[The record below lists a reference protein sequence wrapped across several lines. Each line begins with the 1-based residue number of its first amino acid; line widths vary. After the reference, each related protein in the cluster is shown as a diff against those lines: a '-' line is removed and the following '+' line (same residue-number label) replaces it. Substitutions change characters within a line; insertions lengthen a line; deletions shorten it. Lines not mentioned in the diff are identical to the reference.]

1 LNLFRKNWLWKKL
14 PEAAPTKLN
23 KIVIASGNAGKV
35 REIGQLLEGLS
46 INVMPQSDF
55 NVPEAEETGLTF
67 VENAILKARNAA
79 YHTGL
84 PAIADDSGIAVDVL
98 QGRPGIVSARFA
110 GVGAS
115 DEDNL
120 EKLISIIKPYPAEE
134 RTARF
139 ICSMVYLRHE
149 HDPIPVIA
157 EGFWEGQ
164 LITDPKG
171 ENGFGYDPIFYI
183 SSHQCT
189 SAELSPEIKNSL
201 SHRGQALMQLLVKL
215 NEII

>member
-1 LNLFRKNWLWKKL
+1 MQAKVNR
-14 PEAAPTKLN
+14 
-23 KIVIASGNAGKV
+23 IVFASGNAGKV

-46 INVMPQSDF
+46 INILPQSDF
-55 NVPEAEETGLTF
+55 NVPEIEETGRTF

-79 YHTGL
+79 HYTGL

-120 EKLISIIKPYPAEE
+120 LKLIDMIKPFSEE
-134 RTARF
+134 QRTARF

-149 HDPIPVIA
+149 HDPIPMIA
-157 EGFWEGQ
+157 QGVWEGQ
-164 LITDPKG
+164 LVTDPKG
-171 ENGFGYDPIFYI
+171 KNGFGYDPIFYV

-189 SAELSPEIKNSL
+189 SAELPPEIKNTL
-201 SHRGQALMQLLVKL
+201 SHRGQALKQLLVKL
-215 NEII
+215 NEIYSME

>member
-1 LNLFRKNWLWKKL
+1 MQAKVSR
-14 PEAAPTKLN
+14 
-23 KIVIASGNAGKV
+23 IVFASGNVGKV

-46 INVMPQSDF
+46 IDVLPQSDF
-55 NVPEAEETGLTF
+55 NVPEIEETGRTF

-79 YHTGL
+79 HHTGL

-120 EKLISIIKPYPAEE
+120 EKLISMVKQFPDEE

-149 HDPIPVIA
+149 EDPIPVIA
-157 EGFWEGQ
+157 EGVWEGQ
-164 LITDPKG
+164 LLIDPKG
-171 ENGFGYDPIFYI
+171 QNGFGYDPIFYV

-189 SAELSPEIKNSL
+189 SAELPPEIKNKL
-201 SHRGQALMQLLVKL
+201 SHRGQALRKLLEQLSSLYPD
-215 NEII
+215 

>member
-1 LNLFRKNWLWKKL
+1 MQAKVSR
-14 PEAAPTKLN
+14 
-23 KIVIASGNAGKV
+23 IVFASGNAGKV

-46 INVMPQSDF
+46 IDVLPQSDF
-55 NVPEAEETGLTF
+55 NVPEIEETGCTF

-79 YHTGL
+79 HHTGL
-84 PAIADDSGIAVDVL
+84 AVIADDSGIVVDVL

-120 EKLISIIKPYPAEE
+120 KKLIEMIKPFPEE
-134 RTARF
+134 QRTARF

-149 HDPIPVIA
+149 YDPVPIIA
-157 EGFWEGQ
+157 HGVWEGQ

-171 ENGFGYDPIFYI
+171 SNGFGYDPMFYV
-183 SSHQCT
+183 SSQQCT
-189 SAELSPEIKNSL
+189 SAELTPEIKNKL
-201 SHRGQALMQLLVKL
+201 SHRGQALTHLLGKL
-215 NEII
+215 NEVYSVE